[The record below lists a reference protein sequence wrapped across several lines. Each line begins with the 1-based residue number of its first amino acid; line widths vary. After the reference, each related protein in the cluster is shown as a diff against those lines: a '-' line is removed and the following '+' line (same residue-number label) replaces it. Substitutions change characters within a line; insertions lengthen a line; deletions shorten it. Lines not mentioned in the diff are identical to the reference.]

1 MINKVHI
8 IYSQKKG
15 IVEIV
20 VSFFYFSG
28 PTSRFMKKQQQNN
41 KKDLIVSSALKIMSE
56 KGYYGSTMDDIVA
69 ESRMSKG
76 AIYHYYK
83 SKKEVYLGVI
93 ESLEN
98 KYTAVFAEINKED
111 NSAKTLKKLFTTVS
125 SQLKKDPTF
134 FRSFSTFWSISRH
147 DKDFRN
153 AIQNMYNRFQK
164 FIELIII
171 EGIDNKEFKKVD
183 PKISA
188 LSLILNLEGVFW
200 FTLFESKDIDAET
213 YIDQISD
220 YILNAY
226 MLKEGK

>member
-164 FIELIII
+164 FIE
-171 EGIDNKEFKKVD
+171 F
-183 PKISA
+183 
-188 LSLILNLEGVFW
+188 
-200 FTLFESKDIDAET
+200 
-213 YIDQISD
+213 Y
-220 YILNAY
+220 
-226 MLKEGK
+226 

>member
-1 MINKVHI
+1 
-8 IYSQKKG
+8 
-15 IVEIV
+15 
-20 VSFFYFSG
+20 
-28 PTSRFMKKQQQNN
+28 
-41 KKDLIVSSALKIMSE
+41 
-56 KGYYGSTMDDIVA
+56 MDDIVA
-69 ESRMSKG
+69 ESKMSKG

-98 KYTAVFAEINKED
+98 KYTGIFAEVNKED

-134 FRSFSTFWSISRH
+134 FKSFSTFWSISRH
-147 DKDFRN
+147 DEDFRN

-164 FIELIII
+164 FVELIII

-188 LSLILNLEGVFW
+188 LSLILNLEGIFW
-200 FTLFESKDIDAET
+200 FTLFESKDIDAEI

-220 YILNAY
+220 YILSAY

>member
-1 MINKVHI
+1 M
-8 IYSQKKG
+8 
-15 IVEIV
+15 
-20 VSFFYFSG
+20 FFLLYE
-28 PTSRFMKKQQQNN
+28 PTSRFMKKQQNN
-41 KKDLIVSSALKIMSE
+41 KKDLIMSSALKVMTE

-69 ESRMSKG
+69 ESKMSKG

-98 KYTAVFAEINKED
+98 KYTGIFAEVNKED

-134 FRSFSTFWSISRH
+134 FKSFSTFWSISRH
-147 DKDFRN
+147 DEDFRN

-164 FIELIII
+164 FVELIII

-188 LSLILNLEGVFW
+188 LSLILNLEGIFW
-200 FTLFESKDIDAET
+200 FTLFESRDIDAET

-220 YILNAY
+220 YILSAY

>member
-1 MINKVHI
+1 MINKVHT

-41 KKDLIVSSALKIMSE
+41 KKDLIVWSALKIMSE